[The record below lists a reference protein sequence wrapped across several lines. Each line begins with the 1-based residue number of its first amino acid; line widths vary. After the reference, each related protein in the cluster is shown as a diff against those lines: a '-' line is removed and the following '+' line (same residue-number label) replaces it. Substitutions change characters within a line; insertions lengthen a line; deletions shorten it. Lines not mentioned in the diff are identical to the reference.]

1 MSLAVE
7 LGAIHTIR
15 TSELKSLAD
24 IVQSILGL
32 TNGCGTSI
40 TVDTT
45 GFVPLVE
52 YGFTFTRAS
61 GKFIQ

>member
-7 LGAIHTIR
+7 LGATHTIN
-15 TSELKSLAD
+15 TSELKSLVH
-24 IVQSILGL
+24 IVQSVRDL

-40 TVDTT
+40 TVDST

-52 YGFTFTRAS
+52 HDFTFTRACR
-61 GKFIQ
+61 KFI